1 MSKFPKA
8 EIYAEVG
15 KFLDCF
21 IAERQPEL
29 RETYNISDEMLEE
42 IHESIDWIE
51 DKSELQL
58 FPPACLE
65 KARDSKYYLDVD
77 IGNDGTFYIVECDIW
92 RQGKPGDIILVA
104 RYHLNHYHPKF
115 EFQYFS
121 V

>member
-58 FPPACLE
+58 FPPACVW
-65 KARDSKYYLDVD
+65 KKR
-77 IGNDGTFYIVECDIW
+77 GTANTIW
-92 RQGKPGDIILVA
+92 MWILATMVLFIS
-104 RYHLNHYHPKF
+104 LNAIYGGRENRATLFLLP
-115 EFQYFS
+115 
-121 V
+121 VTI